1 MDGRMN
7 GWSKGQPQNMRE
19 GLVRGAQGGPPTSV
33 PPPGPPPTMVTLPSQ
48 PSKPEGWTSTSLLP
62 SPCDM
67 RSATKPCASYHF
79 LGPDSHQPF
88 PGLLKVLLLVG
99 LPALAFLSLLTS
111 HPSQSHSAESQ
122 NGLTSSTGSCNS
134 DQRRACD
141 GSVMQLG

>member
-1 MDGRMN
+1 MEQGTATEHAGKIGQRGT
-7 GWSKGQPQNMRE
+7 GWSSHICASSCRP
-19 GLVRGAQGGPPTSV
+19 L
-33 PPPGPPPTMVTLPSQ
+33 TMVTPPSQ

-67 RSATKPCASYHF
+67 QSATKPCASHYF

-111 HPSQSHSAESQ
+111 HPSQSHSAVEWPHILHWLLQ
-122 NGLTSSTGSCNS
+122 LRPEKGL
-134 DQRRACD
+134 
-141 GSVMQLG
+141 